1 MPAQA
6 LAAIPLLVKF
16 AEVAGI
22 VVSGIATAA
31 GIEKLSDKVETYIEE
46 NPENAEKIFAM
57 IMPAQ
62 GLANFLKNESSEGD
76 EEVSETE
83 VTVESEPRSKKEIV
97 LEEVARGRAG
107 RGNFSSPDAEGP
119 AVSITG
125 NVKRGLRDAGKIR
138 QGNDANYDASKKYQ
152 GYKRFIRP
160 KKADG
165 GMAGTKTY
173 HQYHDQYV
181 PMDSEG
187 MGYANGGGVGSML
200 KRKSFR
206 GGGMDMGNASNQAQ
220 SASMGGSGRGGDLSN
235 ATQNRNH
242 QAAMRNAQNSGKNFI
257 TKFIDHDK
265 FTDQLKLNNTIPNY
279 HQLGGLDFMS
289 RFPGINPSVA
299 KALAKGYQYTTEGAR
314 ALTNPDIDFADA
326 MNKAKE
332 ETRLN
337 SIGIDDFSNPQSV
350 TYTQYQDLVPETGKV
365 LFANGGGV
373 GSMMQPKK
381 KRVSFRGGG
390 MDMGNQSNQDQS
402 ASMGGGNTNN
412 NTGGGGETNRPNPHT
427 DSGYSKTSTVSGDRM
442 RSSAREFVQQLN
454 NDRAIAAGQ
463 GGPKFESYGGGS
475 RPQNTGIFGGGFNPL
490 AMLAGIFGGPLAGLL
505 TRGLMMGKDKII
517 DLNDSIQNSD
527 FGRSTSL
534 ADYFDARKYGGI
546 DARDAAAKANMA
558 DAKNI
563 TNRISTDFNPR
574 GPNEMP
580 AVNITGLNNN
590 DYEGE
595 IGAMNNNDFSGVQNV
610 DRSLTSNQINEF
622 EQSPEFKTSLINE
635 FGQSPEFNT
644 SLINE
649 FGDNRNKVNEFGQS
663 PEFNTSLINE
673 FGQSPEFNTSLI
685 NEFGI
690 KDKGILDA
698 NAGFQGIPGTSDQG
712 FGIMNSDAAKKAAM
726 SVIANAFKENTMP
739 GTSDMG
745 YPDRNMNFPVDLG
758 ETTAYN
764 DADFVNEYGYPLTA
778 SLVNNI
784 KPVITQE
791 NTAVGAVP
799 KGAGFIMDGDL
810 GSLRST
816 VDFSDMINKNIN
828 PELNYT
834 GNFLDGKANLIG
846 NYKDGSGNI
855 TGTYGDGNI
864 NSFINYNG
872 DSPSAGI
879 QFNKQ
884 YEGGNPLKAILES
897 LGIRN

>member
-62 GLANFLKNESSEGD
+62 GLANFLKNESSEGN

-83 VTVESEPRSKKEIV
+83 EVTESESGSTKDMV
-97 LEEVARGRAG
+97 LEELNKEK
-107 RGNFSSPDAEGP
+107 GNYSSPDA
-119 AVSITG
+119 TG
-125 NVKRGLRDAGKIR
+125 NYASERGRIIGRLRKEGKIR
-138 QGNDANYDASKKYQ
+138 QDNDPNYDPDKKYKDYTKF
-152 GYKRFIRP
+152 YKN

-242 QAAMRNAQNSGKNFI
+242 QAAMRNAQNSKKNFI
-257 TKFIDHDK
+257 TKFNDHDK
-265 FTDQLKLNNTIPNY
+265 FTDALKLTTGIPNY

-337 SIGIDDFSNPQSV
+337 SIGIDDFANPESV

-402 ASMGGGNTNN
+402 AAMGGGNTNN

-490 AMLAGIFGGPLAGLL
+490 AMIAGLFGGPLAGLL
-505 TRGLMMGKDKII
+505 TRGLMMGKDKLIG
-517 DLNDSIQNSD
+517 LNDSIQNSD
-527 FGRSTSL
+527 FGRSKTL

-673 FGQSPEFNTSLI
+673 FGQSPEFKTSLI

-764 DADFVNEYGYPLTA
+764 DADFVNKYGYPLTA

-816 VDFSDMINKNIN
+816 VDFSDMINKDIN

-834 GNFLDGKANLIG
+834 GNFLDGKTNLFG

-864 NSFINYNG
+864 NSFINYDG

>member
-62 GLANFLKNESSEGD
+62 GLANFLKNESSEGN

-83 VTVESEPRSKKEIV
+83 EVTESESGSTKDMV
-97 LEEVARGRAG
+97 LEELNKEK
-107 RGNFSSPDAEGP
+107 GNYSSPDA
-119 AVSITG
+119 TG
-125 NVKRGLRDAGKIR
+125 NYASERGRIIGRLRKEGKIR
-138 QGNDANYDASKKYQ
+138 QDNDPNYDPDKKYKDYTKF
-152 GYKRFIRP
+152 YKN

-242 QAAMRNAQNSGKNFI
+242 QAAMRNAQNSKKNFI
-257 TKFIDHDK
+257 TKFNDHDK
-265 FTDQLKLNNTIPNY
+265 FTDALKLTTGIPNY

-337 SIGIDDFSNPQSV
+337 SIGIDDFANPESV

-402 ASMGGGNTNN
+402 AAMGGGNTNN

-490 AMLAGIFGGPLAGLL
+490 AMIAGLFGGPLAGLL
-505 TRGLMMGKDKII
+505 TRGLMMGKDKLIG
-517 DLNDSIQNSD
+517 LNDSIQNSD
-527 FGRSTSL
+527 FGRSKTL

-558 DAKNI
+558 DAKTI

-673 FGQSPEFNTSLI
+673 FGQSPEFKTSLI

-764 DADFVNEYGYPLTA
+764 DADFVNKYGYPLTA

-816 VDFSDMINKNIN
+816 VDFSDMINKDIN

-834 GNFLDGKANLIG
+834 GNFLDGKTNLFG

-864 NSFINYNG
+864 NSFINYDG

>member
-1 MPAQA
+1 MPAPA
-6 LAAIPLLVKF
+6 LAAIPILVSF
-16 AEVAGI
+16 AEAAGI
-22 VVSGIATAA
+22 VVAGVATAA
-31 GIEKLSDKVETYIEE
+31 GIDTLSKKVEEYVEE
-46 NPENAEKIFAM
+46 NPEQSQKILAM

-62 GLANFLKNESSEGD
+62 GIASILKNESDDG
-76 EEVSETE
+76 EEVSEEE
-83 VTVESEPRSKKEIV
+83 VTESRPTKEIV
-97 LEEVARGRAG
+97 LEGVQEGKEG
-107 RGNFSSPDAEGP
+107 KGNYSSPDAR
-119 AVSITG
+119 G
-125 NVKRGLRDAGKIR
+125 NYSDTRGNIIRKLKEEGKISDKP
-138 QGNDANYDASKKYQ
+138 NPNYDPDKPKFDWRSRQ
-152 GYKRFIRP
+152 R

-165 GMAGTKTY
+165 GIMGSDKTY
-173 HQYHDQYV
+173 HQVRDQFM
-181 PMDSEG
+181 PMDSES
-187 MGYANGGGVGSML
+187 MEYANGGGVGSMM

-242 QAAMRNAQNSGKNFI
+242 QAAMRNAQNSTKNFI
-257 TKFIDHDK
+257 TKFNDHDN
-265 FTDQLKLNNTIPNY
+265 FTDQLKFNNTIPNY

-337 SIGIDDFSNPQSV
+337 SIGIDDFANPESV

-390 MDMGNQSNQDQS
+390 MDMGNQSNQNQS
-402 ASMGGGNTNN
+402 AAMGGGNTNN

-490 AMLAGIFGGPLAGLL
+490 AMIAGLFGGPLAGLL
-505 TRGLMMGKDKII
+505 TRGLMMGKDKLIG
-517 DLNDSIQNSD
+517 LNDSIQNSD
-527 FGRSTSL
+527 FGRSKTL

-778 SLVNNI
+778 SLVNSI

-791 NTAVGAVP
+791 NSSVGVVP
-799 KGAGFIMDGDL
+799 KGAGFMIDGDL

-816 VDFSDMINKNIN
+816 VDFSDMINKDIN

-884 YEGGNPLKAILES
+884 YSGGNPLKAILES

>member
-1 MPAQA
+1 
-6 LAAIPLLVKF
+6 
-16 AEVAGI
+16 
-22 VVSGIATAA
+22 
-31 GIEKLSDKVETYIEE
+31 
-46 NPENAEKIFAM
+46 
-57 IMPAQ
+57 
-62 GLANFLKNESSEGD
+62 
-76 EEVSETE
+76 
-83 VTVESEPRSKKEIV
+83 
-97 LEEVARGRAG
+97 
-107 RGNFSSPDAEGP
+107 
-119 AVSITG
+119 
-125 NVKRGLRDAGKIR
+125 
-138 QGNDANYDASKKYQ
+138 
-152 GYKRFIRP
+152 
-160 KKADG
+160 
-165 GMAGTKTY
+165 
-173 HQYHDQYV
+173 
-181 PMDSEG
+181 
-187 MGYANGGGVGSML
+187 
-200 KRKSFR
+200 
-206 GGGMDMGNASNQAQ
+206 
-220 SASMGGSGRGGDLSN
+220 
-235 ATQNRNH
+235 
-242 QAAMRNAQNSGKNFI
+242 
-257 TKFIDHDK
+257 
-265 FTDQLKLNNTIPNY
+265 
-279 HQLGGLDFMS
+279 
-289 RFPGINPSVA
+289 
-299 KALAKGYQYTTEGAR
+299 
-314 ALTNPDIDFADA
+314 
-326 MNKAKE
+326 
-332 ETRLN
+332 
-337 SIGIDDFSNPQSV
+337 
-350 TYTQYQDLVPETGKV
+350 
-365 LFANGGGV
+365 
-373 GSMMQPKK
+373 
-381 KRVSFRGGG
+381 
-390 MDMGNQSNQDQS
+390 
-402 ASMGGGNTNN
+402 
-412 NTGGGGETNRPNPHT
+412 
-427 DSGYSKTSTVSGDRM
+427 M

-490 AMLAGIFGGPLAGLL
+490 AMIAGLFGGPLAGLL
-505 TRGLMMGKDKII
+505 TRGLMMGKDKLIG
-517 DLNDSIQNSD
+517 LNDSIQNSD
-527 FGRSTSL
+527 FGRSKTL

-764 DADFVNEYGYPLTA
+764 DADFVNKYGYPLTA
-778 SLVNNI
+778 SLVNSI

-791 NTAVGAVP
+791 NTEVGAVP
-799 KGAGFIMDGDL
+799 RGAGFMMDGDL

-816 VDFSDMINKNIN
+816 VDFSDMINKDIN
-828 PELNYT
+828 PEVNYT
-834 GNFLDGKANLIG
+834 GNFLDGKVNLIG
-846 NYKDGSGNI
+846 NYKDGSGDI

-864 NSFINYNG
+864 NSFINYDG

-884 YEGGNPLKAILES
+884 YPGGNPLKAILES

>member
-62 GLANFLKNESSEGD
+62 GLANFLKNESSEGN

-83 VTVESEPRSKKEIV
+83 EVTESESGSTKDMV
-97 LEEVARGRAG
+97 LEELNKEK
-107 RGNFSSPDAEGP
+107 GNYSSPDA
-119 AVSITG
+119 TG
-125 NVKRGLRDAGKIR
+125 NYASERGRIIGRLRKEGKIR
-138 QGNDANYDASKKYQ
+138 QDNDPNYDPDKKYKDYTKF
-152 GYKRFIRP
+152 YKN

-242 QAAMRNAQNSGKNFI
+242 QAAMRNAQNSTKNLI
-257 TKFIDHDK
+257 TKFNDHDN
-265 FTDQLKLNNTIPNY
+265 FTDQLKLTTGTPNY

-337 SIGIDDFSNPQSV
+337 SIGIDDFANPESV

-390 MDMGNQSNQDQS
+390 MDMGNQSNQNQS
-402 ASMGGGNTNN
+402 AAMGGGNTNN

-490 AMLAGIFGGPLAGLL
+490 AMIAGLFGGPLAGLL
-505 TRGLMMGKDKII
+505 TRGLMMGKDKLIG
-517 DLNDSIQNSD
+517 LNDSIQNSD
-527 FGRSTSL
+527 FGRSKTL

-563 TNRISTDFNPR
+563 TNRISTNFNPR

-764 DADFVNEYGYPLTA
+764 DADFVNKYGYPLTA

-816 VDFSDMINKNIN
+816 VDFSDMINKDIN

-834 GNFLDGKANLIG
+834 GNFLDGKTNLFG

-864 NSFINYNG
+864 NSFINYDG

>member
-62 GLANFLKNESSEGD
+62 GLANFLKNESSEGN

-83 VTVESEPRSKKEIV
+83 EVTESRPTKEIV
-97 LEEVARGRAG
+97 LEGVQEGKEEK
-107 RGNFSSPDAEGP
+107 GNYSSPDAR
-119 AVSITG
+119 G
-125 NVKRGLRDAGKIR
+125 NYSDTRGNIIRKLKEEGKISDR
-138 QGNDANYDASKKYQ
+138 PDPNYNPDKKYKDYTKF
-152 GYKRFIRP
+152 YKN

-257 TKFIDHDK
+257 TKFIDHDN
-265 FTDQLKLNNTIPNY
+265 FTDQLKFNNTIPNY

-337 SIGIDDFSNPQSV
+337 SIGIDDFANPESV

-390 MDMGNQSNQDQS
+390 MDMGNQSNQNQS
-402 ASMGGGNTNN
+402 AAMGGGNTNN

-490 AMLAGIFGGPLAGLL
+490 AMIAGLFGGPLAGLL
-505 TRGLMMGKDKII
+505 TRGLMMGKDKLIG
-517 DLNDSIQNSD
+517 LNDSIQNSD
-527 FGRSTSL
+527 FGRSKTL

-778 SLVNNI
+778 SLVNSI

-791 NTAVGAVP
+791 NSSVGVVP
-799 KGAGFIMDGDL
+799 KGAGFMIDGDL

-816 VDFSDMINKNIN
+816 VDFSDMINKDIN

-855 TGTYGDGNI
+855 TGTYGDSNI

-884 YEGGNPLKAILES
+884 YSGGNPLKAILES